1 MRSVI
6 DLKAIKYAS
15 TQPLSRNK
23 KGLLVQKPYIEII
36 EGDDIYYLYGKDVM
50 WSYLDALFYKDPL
63 PRAVVEDDIFA
74 PTTNSPSLY
83 SLLHEFT
90 IESVNEGN
98 RYIEVEHDKRNRVNM
113 FASLNDSAKNFDD
126 ILKIQNMLKDY
137 KTYSM
142 PSLYK
147 NKQGNHIRPSLV
159 CWVSAGVII
168 VFDLGNSYYF
178 AARGTDTDGNKI
190 GLCEPTTVK
199 KKDDVGLFTTVK
211 NLTELCNKYSMMW
224 FPKGIGEVVKPN
236 DFTTREYDIL
246 LHQRLGVRI

>member
-1 MRSVI
+1 MRSLI

-23 KGLLVQKPYIEII
+23 KGLLIQKPYIEIV
-36 EGDDIYYLYGKDVM
+36 EGDNIYYLYGKDIM
-50 WSYLDALFYKDPL
+50 WSYFDALFYKDPL
-63 PRAVVEDDIFA
+63 PRAAVEDDIFA

-90 IESVNEGN
+90 IESVNDGN

-113 FASLNDSAKNFDD
+113 FASLNDNAKNFDD
-126 ILKIQNMLKDY
+126 IQIIQNMLKDY

-159 CWVSAGVII
+159 SWIGAGVI
-168 VFDLGNSYYF
+168 VAFDLGNSYYF
-178 AARGTDTDGNKI
+178 AARGADTDDNKV
-190 GLCEPTTVK
+190 GLCLPTTVK
-199 KKDDVGLFTTVK
+199 KKDEVGLFMTVK
-211 NLTELCNKYSMMW
+211 NLTELCSKYTTS
-224 FPKGIGEVVKPN
+224 KGIGKVVRPN

>member
-1 MRSVI
+1 MRSLI
-6 DLKAIKYAS
+6 DLKAVKYVS

-23 KGLLVQKPYIEII
+23 KGLLIQKPYIEIV
-36 EGDDIYYLYGKDVM
+36 EGDNTYYLYGKDVM

-63 PRAVVEDDIFA
+63 PRAAVEDDIFA
-74 PTTNSPSLY
+74 PTPYSPSLY

-90 IESVNEGN
+90 VECVDNGN

-113 FASLNDSAKNFDD
+113 FASLNDNAKNFDD
-126 ILKIQNMLKDY
+126 IQTIQNMLSKHN
-137 KTYSM
+137 TYLR

-159 CWVSAGVII
+159 TSIGAAVI
-168 VFDLGNSYYF
+168 VAFDLGNSYYL
-178 AARGTDTDGNKI
+178 AARGDDNEGNQL

-199 KKDDVGLFTTVK
+199 KKDEVGLFMTVK
-211 NLTELCNKYSMMW
+211 NLTELCSRYVMSKA
-224 FPKGIGEVVKPN
+224 IGKEVKAN

>member
-1 MRSVI
+1 MRSLI
-6 DLKAIKYAS
+6 DLKAVKYAS

-23 KGLLVQKPYIEII
+23 KGLLIQKPYIEIV
-36 EGDDIYYLYGKDVM
+36 EGDNIYYLYGKDIM

-90 IESVNEGN
+90 AESVNEGN
-98 RYIEVEHDKRNRVNM
+98 RYIEVEHDKRNRVDM
-113 FASLNDSAKNFDD
+113 FASLSDNAKNFDD
-126 ILKIQNMLKDY
+126 ILKIKNMLKDY
-137 KTYSM
+137 NNYIKPM
-142 PSLYK
+142 LYK
-147 NKQGNHIRPSLV
+147 NKQGNHIRPSLASYV
-159 CWVSAGVII
+159 GASVII
-168 VFDLGNSYYF
+168 VYDLGSSYYF
-178 AARGTDTDGNKI
+178 AARGTDIACNSV

-199 KKDDVGLFTTVK
+199 KKDEVGLFMTIK
-211 NLTELCNKYSMMW
+211 NLTELCTKYTTS
-224 FPKGIGEVVKPN
+224 KGIGKVVMPN

>member
-1 MRSVI
+1 MRSLI
-6 DLKAIKYAS
+6 DLKAVKYAS

-23 KGLLVQKPYIEII
+23 KGLLIQKPYIEIV
-36 EGDDIYYLYGKDVM
+36 EGDNIYYLYGKDIM

-63 PRAVVEDDIFA
+63 PRAAVEDDIFA
-74 PTTNSPSLY
+74 PTPYSPSLY
-83 SLLHEFT
+83 SLLHDFT
-90 IESVNEGN
+90 VESVSEGN
-98 RYIEVEHDKRNRVNM
+98 RYIEVEHDKGNRVNM
-113 FASLNDSAKNFDD
+113 FASLSDNAKNFDD
-126 ILKIQNMLKDY
+126 ILKIESMLKDY
-137 KTYSM
+137 SNYPM

-159 CWVSAGVII
+159 SWIGAAVIV

-178 AARGTDTDGNKI
+178 AVRGVDTDGNRI

-199 KKDDVGLFTTVK
+199 KKDDVGLFMTVK
-211 NLTELCNKYSMMW
+211 KFSELCSKYTVS
-224 FPKGIGEVVKPN
+224 KSVGKEVKPN

>member
-6 DLKAIKYAS
+6 DLKAVKYAS

-23 KGLLVQKPYIEII
+23 KGLLIQKPYIEII
-36 EGDDIYYLYGKDVM
+36 EGDNIYYLYGKDVM

-63 PRAVVEDDIFA
+63 PRAVLEDDIFA
-74 PTTNSPSLY
+74 PTTNSPSLW

-90 IESVNEGN
+90 AESVNDGN

-113 FASLNDSAKNFDD
+113 FASLHDNAKNFDD
-126 ILKIQNMLKDY
+126 ILKIENMLKDY
-137 KTYSM
+137 NNFTS
-142 PSLYK
+142 PTLYK

-159 CWVSAGVII
+159 SWTGEAVI
-168 VFDLGNSYYF
+168 VAFDLGNSYYF
-178 AARGTDTDGNKI
+178 AARGRDTDGHAV

-199 KKDDVGLFTTVK
+199 KKDDVGLFMTIK
-211 NLTELCNKYSMMW
+211 KLTELCSKYVTTVSTR
-224 FPKGIGEVVKPN
+224 KVVKPN
-236 DFTTREYDIL
+236 DYTTREYDIL

>member
-1 MRSVI
+1 MRSLI
-6 DLKAIKYAS
+6 DLKAVKYAS

-23 KGLLVQKPYIEII
+23 KGLLVQKPYIEIV

-74 PTTNSPSLY
+74 PTPYSPSLY

-90 IESVNEGN
+90 VESVNEGN
-98 RYIEVEHDKRNRVNM
+98 RYIEVEHDERNRVDM
-113 FASLNDSAKNFDD
+113 FASLSDNAKNFDD
-126 ILKIQNMLKDY
+126 ILKIKRMLKDY
-137 KTYSM
+137 NGYVK

-147 NKQGNHIRPSLV
+147 NKKGNHIRPSLV
-159 CWVSAGVII
+159 SWIGAAVI
-168 VFDLGNSYYF
+168 VVYDLGNSYYF
-178 AARGTDTDGNKI
+178 AARGADNEGEQV
-190 GLCEPTTVK
+190 GLCLPTTVK
-199 KKDDVGLFTTVK
+199 KKDGVGLFTTVK
-211 NLTELCNKYSMMW
+211 NLTELCSKHIMN
-224 FPKGIGEVVKPN
+224 KGIGKVVKPN